1 MSRFFEDV
9 KLIARLSSYVG
20 TLGFVYGPLSQA
32 CGAFISSC
40 IARCSG
46 NRAHSAQPNETLSMR
61 KGGRALFQKG
71 LHTFLLV
78 GRAKERM
85 EIAPFKEQAF

>member
-32 CGAFISSC
+32 CGALISSC

-46 NRAHSAQPNETLSMR
+46 NRAH
-61 KGGRALFQKG
+61 
-71 LHTFLLV
+71 
-78 GRAKERM
+78 
-85 EIAPFKEQAF
+85 